1 MKSEALMLLSQEMDQ
16 CRTQRDQFKLMAE
29 QIQERFLHL
38 KKQMCDMKE
47 LNRYLIQDLQYNNI
61 ISELFYD
68 PFISLNN
75 KYFCRCYSLEDDFR
89 TLDLLTE
96 AREQNKCLRLQVETL
111 RQKLADAEGDIK
123 VLRTNNNRIPVE
135 QQETQL
141 APVMHQREEMIE
153 QLEKLNLKVSLKR
166 KN

>member
-1 MKSEALMLLSQEMDQ
+1 MKSEALVLLSKEMDQ
-16 CRTQRDQFKLMAE
+16 SRVERDQFKLMAE

-47 LNRYLIQDLQYNNI
+47 LNRYLIQAYSTMILLQDCFI
-61 ISELFYD
+61 IF
-68 PFISLNN
+68 SLTCAIN
-75 KYFCRCYSLEDDFR
+75 YSFDDDFR
-89 TLDLLTE
+89 TLDLLAE

-123 VLRTNNNRIPVE
+123 VLRTNNNRIPIE

-141 APVMHQREEMIE
+141 APTMHQREEMIE
-153 QLEKLNLKVSLKR
+153 QLEKLNLKV
-166 KN
+166 N

>member
-1 MKSEALMLLSQEMDQ
+1 MRYEGI
-16 CRTQRDQFKLMAE
+16 E
-29 QIQERFLHL
+29 QVS
-38 KKQMCDMKE
+38 DSG
-47 LNRYLIQDLQYNNI
+47 LQYNGI
-61 ISELFYD
+61 TSRLFYD
-68 PFISLNN
+68 LFISLSN

-123 VLRTNNNRIPVE
+123 VLRTNNNRIPIE

-141 APVMHQREEMIE
+141 APAMHQREEMIE

-166 KN
+166 KIQYHRYISEIKVVHNNFSSLLIYVHYWL